1 MGKYS
6 NVNRTWEIIYIDKQK
21 MRLSDG
27 SKWQF
32 PMTSPPSSWK
42 ARDGDVEGDKV
53 RPEEMASFK
62 SENLYAI
69 FGVSKKETN
78 TEAMYLGGAEGKS
91 TDINVTKSMT
101 DTEYPESHLEREWK
115 IRKAAGNLIVLED
128 DSVWELTGQL
138 SFLQNPRAA
147 SNWQPEE
154 HYAIIYRTGSKSRPI
169 GKSFAMRNYEVK
181 NVQTGVA
188 LVGIFKGWER

>member
-1 MGKYS
+1 MGKYP
-6 NVNRTWEIIYIDKQK
+6 NVNKILKITHIDSKS
-21 MRLSDG
+21 MSLSDD

-32 PMTSPPSSWK
+32 LPTMSPPSSWK
-42 ARDGDVEGDKV
+42 AGDQVK
-53 RPEEMASFK
+53 PQEMTSFK
-62 SENLYAI
+62 SEVLYAI
-69 FGVSKKETN
+69 IGVTKKDTN
-78 TEAMYLGGAEGKS
+78 TQAQYIGGAKGEA

-101 DTEYPESHLEREWK
+101 DTEYPEDHLEREWK

-128 DSVWELTGQL
+128 DSVWELTAQL
-138 SFLQNPRAA
+138 SFLQNPRVA

-154 HYAIIYRTGSKSRPI
+154 HYVTVYRTGSKSKPI
-169 GKSFAMRNYEVK
+169 GKAFGMRNYEVR